1 MCECGVRS
9 MSGVVWVWCGRY
21 ECMCG
26 CGVGGMSA
34 CVGVVWEV

>member
-1 MCECGVRS
+1 MH
-9 MSGVVWVWCGRY
+9 VWVWCGRY

-34 CVGVVWEV
+34 CVSGVGGMSACVSVV

>member
-1 MCECGVRS
+1 MCECGVGG
-9 MSGVVWVWCGRY
+9 MSGDVWVWCGRY